1 MKPGGEAAAA
11 PMAVIVP
18 AHDEAGFIGPCLDAL
33 LQSDDPGRAVQVVVA
48 ANACRDGTVAEA
60 RARAGG
66 IAARGWGFSVL
77 DLAQAGKTLALNA
90 AEAGLE
96 PGIRVY
102 LDADVKVSPPLLA
115 QLGTALDRA
124 APAYASGSPRIPPP
138 RSVVSRLYG
147 RFWARLPFVA
157 EGVPGFGVFAVN
169 MAGRG
174 RWGAFPGI
182 IGDDI
187 FVRQSFAAAERIRV
201 PATFDWPLT
210 EGFGALVRVRRRQ
223 DAGNRQVAALFPD
236 LPGLAEPTAPGW
248 WRLMRLALRDP
259 LGFAVYA
266 AVAAATRLP
275 FWRARDGW
283 GRGR

>member
-1 MKPGGEAAAA
+1 
-11 PMAVIVP
+11 MAVIVP
-18 AHDEAGFIGPCLDAL
+18 AHNEAGYIGPCLDAL
-33 LQSDDPGRAVQVVVA
+33 IASDDPGRSVRVVVA

-60 RARAGG
+60 RARGAAF
-66 IAARGWGFSVL
+66 AARGWAFDVL
-77 DLAQAGKTLALNA
+77 DLPEGGKTRALNA
-90 AEAGLE
+90 AEAGLAR
-96 PGIRVY
+96 GIRVY
-102 LDADVKVSPPLLA
+102 LDADVIVSPPLLA
-115 QLGTALDRA
+115 QLAAALDRA
-124 APAYASGSPRIPPP
+124 GAAYASGRPRVPPP
-138 RSVVSRLYG
+138 RTSASRFYG

-169 MAGRG
+169 AAGRA

-187 FVRQSFAAAERIRV
+187 FVRQCFAAAERIAV
-201 PATFDWPLT
+201 PARYDWPLT

-236 LPGLAEPTAPGW
+236 LPGLAEPTAPPPTA
-248 WRLMRLALRDP
+248 LMRLALRDP
-259 LGFAVYA
+259 AGFLVYA

-275 FWRARDGW
+275 LWRAQDGW